1 MTHTFPRYDD
11 AAAFEVATNLFV
23 YPAMLIAHRLGLFER
38 LGEGPRTLDEI
49 GAALGLARRPAE
61 ALVNA
66 SAALGFV
73 RRDGDRFALTARA
86 RDLLLPASRQYFG
99 AFWDLMYDNGDTF
112 SIAGLEAALRG
123 DAPHVYGET
132 DVFDSH
138 RRHEALGMRFTRAMQ
153 SLSASHA
160 MVWPTKL
167 DLARHRVMLDVGSGS
182 GANAVG
188 ALSAWPALRAVLF
201 DLPAVCEL
209 AATFVDARWRERVTL
224 HPGDMWHDPFPA
236 ADLHFYSNVFHDWP
250 ADKNAALARK
260 SFDALPSGGRIVLH
274 EVLYRDDRG
283 GPLAAA
289 GYSLMMIG
297 WTQGEQ
303 YTSRELRAMLGGA
316 GFASIETIPSGGHFS
331 LVTGVK
337 P

>member
-1 MTHTFPRYDD
+1 MTRALPRYDD
-11 AAAFEVATNLFV
+11 AAAFDVAANLFV
-23 YPAMLIAHRLGLFER
+23 YPAMLIAHRLGLFDR
-38 LGEGPRTLDEI
+38 LGERARSLGEI

-66 SAALGFV
+66 TVALGFV

-86 RDLLLPASRQYFG
+86 QDLLLPASRQYFG

-112 SIAGLEAALRG
+112 SIAGLEAALRR
-123 DAPHVYGET
+123 DAPRAYGET
-132 DVFDSH
+132 DIFDSH
-138 RRHEALGMRFTRAMQ
+138 QQHAELGMRFMRAME

-167 DLARHRVMLDVGSGS
+167 DLARHRVMLDVGGGS
-182 GANAVG
+182 GASAVG
-188 ALSAWPALRAVLF
+188 ALSAWPSLHAVLF

-209 AATFVDARWRERVTL
+209 GATFVDARWRERVTL
-224 HPGDMWHDPFPA
+224 HPGNMWRDPFPA
-236 ADLHFYSNVFHDWP
+236 ADLHFYSNIFHDWP
-250 ADKNAALARK
+250 ADRNAALARK
-260 SFDALPSGGRIVLH
+260 SFDALPRGGRIVVH
-274 EVLYRDDRG
+274 EVLYRDDKG

-303 YTSRELRAMLGGA
+303 YTSHEVSAMLADA
-316 GFASIETIPSGGHFS
+316 GFASIETIPSFGYSS